1 MGHANEYDAIVLGV
15 GAAGSAATYH
25 LARRGTSV
33 LGIDQFGVPNNR
45 GSSRG
50 FTRVINPAVR
60 EKPQYVQIIQR
71 SLELWNEL
79 QERHPNQ
86 LICKTGALRGWT
98 GPDYEGHR
106 DSLEE
111 AVELCESQGLP
122 YEVLAGEEV
131 ERRFPGYDLSGD
143 FRFLYQPDGGV
154 LDVPECTI
162 AHMNAAHDHGAE
174 IRAHERVE
182 SWEPTDAG
190 VRVRTTRGEYEA
202 GKLLVT
208 AGPWLSEVVSDLG
221 DVTPRRAVMGWFRPE
236 EPERFRQDTFP
247 SFGWDTE
254 NGYFYGTP
262 AYRIDGVKVGGATD
276 FESET
281 TVDPD
286 GMDREVTREE
296 EGMLRQFMEEH
307 MPTAAGPTLRLTAC
321 MTTRAP
327 DKQYVFDRYGEGSDV
342 YVAGG
347 FSGSGFM
354 TASAVGEVGS
364 KLVLGEATDVDL
376 EPFRASRLSSAGPGV
391 S

>member
-1 MGHANEYDAIVLGV
+1 METEYDVAVLGV

-25 LARRGTSV
+25 LAKRGASV
-33 LGIDQFGVPNNR
+33 LGLDQFGVPNNR

-60 EKPQYVQIIQR
+60 EKPQYVRIIRR
-71 SLELWNEL
+71 SVELWNEL

-86 LICKTGALRGWT
+86 LICRTGALRGWT

-106 DSLEE
+106 DSLGE
-111 AVELCESQGLP
+111 AIDLCERQSLP
-122 YEVLAGEEV
+122 HEVLDADEV
-131 ERRFPGYDLSGD
+131 EARFPGYDLSGD
-143 FRFLYQPDGGV
+143 YKFLYQPDGGV

-174 IRAHERVE
+174 IRGHERVE
-182 SWEPTDAG
+182 GWETVDGG
-190 VRVRTTRGEYEA
+190 VRVRTTKGEYGAE
-202 GKLLVT
+202 KLLVT
-208 AGPWLSEVVSDLG
+208 AGPWLSEAVEELA

-247 SFGWDTE
+247 SFGWDTA

-281 TVDPD
+281 AVDPD
-286 GMDREVTREE
+286 EMDREVTRDEE
-296 EGMLRQFMEEH
+296 RMLREFLAEH
-307 MPTAAGPTLRLTAC
+307 LPTAAGPTLKLTAC

-327 DKQYVFDRYGEGSDV
+327 DKQYVFDTYGDDDRV

-354 TASAVGEVGS
+354 TASGVGELAS
-364 KLVLGEATDVDL
+364 ELVLEGSTALDL
-376 EPFRASRLSSAGPGV
+376 EPFRAARL
-391 S
+391 

>member
-1 MGHANEYDAIVLGV
+1 METEYDVAVLGV

-25 LARRGTSV
+25 LAKRGASV
-33 LGIDQFGVPNNR
+33 LGLDQFGVPNNR

-60 EKPQYVQIIQR
+60 EKPQYVRIIRR
-71 SLELWNEL
+71 SVELWNEL

-86 LICKTGALRGWT
+86 LICRTGALRGWT

-106 DSLEE
+106 DSLGE
-111 AVELCESQGLP
+111 AIDLCERQSLP
-122 YEVLAGEEV
+122 HEVLDADEV
-131 ERRFPGYDLSGD
+131 EARFPGYDLSGD
-143 FRFLYQPDGGV
+143 YKFLYQPDGGV

-174 IRAHERVE
+174 VRGHERVE
-182 SWEPTDAG
+182 GWETVDGG
-190 VRVRTTRGEYEA
+190 VRVRTTKGEYGAE
-202 GKLLVT
+202 KLLVT
-208 AGPWLSEVVSDLG
+208 AGPWLSEAVEELA

-247 SFGWDTE
+247 SFGWDTA

-281 TVDPD
+281 AVDPD
-286 GMDREVTREE
+286 EMDREVTRDEE
-296 EGMLRQFMEEH
+296 RMLREFLAEH
-307 MPTAAGPTLRLTAC
+307 LPTAAGPTLKLTAC

-327 DKQYVFDRYGEGSDV
+327 DKQYVFDTYGDDDRV

-354 TASAVGEVGS
+354 TASGVGELAS
-364 KLVLGEATDVDL
+364 ELVLEGSTVLDL
-376 EPFRASRLSSAGPGV
+376 EPFRAARL
-391 S
+391 

>member
-1 MGHANEYDAIVLGV
+1 MGHATEYDVIVLGV

-25 LARRGTSV
+25 LAKRGASV
-33 LGIDQFGVPNNR
+33 LGIDQFGIPNNQ

-60 EKPQYVQIIQR
+60 EKPQYVEIIQR
-71 SLELWNEL
+71 SVELWNEL

-86 LICKTGALRGWT
+86 LICRTGALRGWT

-106 DSLEE
+106 DSLEA
-111 AVELCESQGLP
+111 AVDLCERQSLP
-122 YEVLAGEEV
+122 YEVLSGDEV
-131 ERRFPGYDLSGD
+131 EQRFPGYDLSSEYK
-143 FRFLYQPDGGV
+143 FLYQPDGGV

-174 IRAHERVE
+174 VRAHERVDG
-182 SWEPTDAG
+182 WDAVDCG
-190 VRVRTTRGEYEA
+190 VRVRTTKGEYEA
-202 GKLLVT
+202 EKLLVT
-208 AGPWLSEVVSDLG
+208 AGPWLSEAVEDLG
-221 DVTPRRAVMGWFRPE
+221 DVTPRRAVMGWFRPT
-236 EPERFRQDTFP
+236 EPERFRQDAFP

-276 FESET
+276 IESET
-281 TVDPD
+281 VVDPD
-286 GMDREVTREE
+286 GMDRAVTTEE
-296 EGMLRQFMEEH
+296 EEMLRQFMEAH

-327 DKQYVFDRYGEGSDV
+327 DKQYVFDTYGEDESV

-354 TASAVGEVGS
+354 TASGVGELAS
-364 KLVLGEATDVDL
+364 ELVLEGSTTVDL
-376 EPFRASRLSSAGPGV
+376 EPFRVARL
-391 S
+391 

>member
-1 MGHANEYDAIVLGV
+1 MGHASEYDAIVLGV

-25 LARRGTSV
+25 LAKRGASV
-33 LGIDQFGVPNNR
+33 LGLEQFGVPNNR

-60 EKPQYVQIIQR
+60 EKPQYVRLIQR
-71 SLELWNEL
+71 SVELWHEL
-79 QERHPNQ
+79 QERHSDQ
-86 LICKTGALRGWT
+86 LICTTGALRGWT

-111 AVELCESQGLP
+111 AVDLCERQSLP
-122 YEVLAGEEV
+122 YEVLSGEAV
-131 ERRFPGYDLSGD
+131 EQRFPGYDLSGD
-143 FRFLYQPDGGV
+143 YRFLYQPDGGV

-162 AHMNAAHDHGAE
+162 AHVNAAHDHGAE

-182 SWEPTDAG
+182 GWESTDG
-190 VRVRTTRGEYEA
+190 GLRVQTTKGEYTA

-208 AGPWLSEVVSDLG
+208 AGPWLSAVVEELG

-236 EPERFRQDTFP
+236 EPARFRQDTFP
-247 SFGWDTE
+247 SFGWDTA

-281 TVDPD
+281 AVDPD
-286 GMDREVTREE
+286 AMDREVTRAEE
-296 EGMLRQFMEEH
+296 RMLRGFLEEH
-307 MPTAAGPTLRLTAC
+307 MPTAAGPTLHLTAC

-327 DKQYVFDRYGEGSDV
+327 DKQYVFDTYDEDGNV
-342 YVAGG
+342 FVAGG

-354 TASAVGEVGS
+354 TASAVGEFGAE
-364 KLVLGEATDVDL
+364 LVLEGSTPVDL
-376 EPFRASRLSSAGPGV
+376 DPFRASRL
-391 S
+391 

>member
-1 MGHANEYDAIVLGV
+1 MGHATEYDVIVLGV

-25 LARRGTSV
+25 LAKRGASV
-33 LGIDQFGVPNNR
+33 LGIDQFGVPNNQ

-71 SLELWNEL
+71 SVELWNEL

-86 LICKTGALRGWT
+86 LICRTGALRGWT

-111 AVELCESQGLP
+111 AVDLCERQSLP
-122 YEVLAGEEV
+122 YEVLTGDEV
-131 ERRFPGYDLSGD
+131 EQRFPGYDLSSEYK
-143 FRFLYQPDGGV
+143 FLYQPDGGV

-174 IRAHERVE
+174 VRAHERVDGWD
-182 SWEPTDAG
+182 SVDGG
-190 VRVRTTRGEYEA
+190 VRVRTTKGEYEA
-202 GKLLVT
+202 EKLLVT
-208 AGPWLSEVVSDLG
+208 AGPWLSEVVEDLA
-221 DVTPRRAVMGWFRPE
+221 DVTPRRAVMGWFRPA
-236 EPERFRQDTFP
+236 EPERFRQDAFP

-276 FESET
+276 IESET
-281 TVDPD
+281 VVDPD
-286 GMDREVTREE
+286 GMDRAVTTEE
-296 EGMLRQFMEEH
+296 EEMLRQFMETH

-327 DKQYVFDRYGEGSDV
+327 DKQYVFDTYGEDEAV

-354 TASAVGEVGS
+354 TASGVGELAS
-364 KLVLGEATDVDL
+364 ELVLEGSTAVDL
-376 EPFRASRLSSAGPGV
+376 EPFRVARL
-391 S
+391 